1 MGDVVANLILID
13 SFILF
18 NQKKAI
24 PTEEFNQIKKS
35 LLENEFYLLQPIT
48 PEVDRITT
56 QMATQITYRMALA
69 RSYMPKKY
77 MHKIT
82 LIKPSEKIDMD
93 HIIQTEDNGWFSFA
107 PQLKITVTTGNHNSM
122 LKEPHVKSL
131 AHVLRE
137 NLLHAK

>member
-69 RSYMPKKY
+69 RSYIPKK
-77 MHKIT
+77 
-82 LIKPSEKIDMD
+82 
-93 HIIQTEDNGWFSFA
+93 
-107 PQLKITVTTGNHNSM
+107 
-122 LKEPHVKSL
+122 
-131 AHVLRE
+131 
-137 NLLHAK
+137 